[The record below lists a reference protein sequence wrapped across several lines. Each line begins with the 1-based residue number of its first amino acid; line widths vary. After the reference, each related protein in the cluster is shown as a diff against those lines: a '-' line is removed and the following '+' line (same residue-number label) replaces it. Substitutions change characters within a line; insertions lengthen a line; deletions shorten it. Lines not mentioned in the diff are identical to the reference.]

1 MNKLNVY
8 YNKMQEL
15 DDMII
20 DSNTS
25 AKVKKDARKERENI
39 FVEIKNQDPIFMYM
53 YNEFVNSQELGNIYI
68 DLGASLW
75 ADQVEDYVTVLKNN
89 DIRYFTIS
97 DSSSGL
103 IKILAEFQK
112 FGCNILGTIQIKSHN
127 HKIVPALKLE
137 IL

>member
-1 MNKLNVY
+1 MNKFNYY

-15 DDMII
+15 EDMIV

-25 AKVKKDARKERENI
+25 AKVKRDARKERENV
-39 FVEIKNQDPIFMYM
+39 FAEIKNQDPIFMYM

-75 ADQVEDYVTVLKNN
+75 ADQVEDYVKVLKNN
-89 DIRYFTIS
+89 DVKYFTIS
-97 DSSSGL
+97 DTSSGL

-112 FGCNILGTIQIKSHN
+112 FGCNILNMIQIKKN
-127 HKIVPALKLE
+127 NKIVPALKLE